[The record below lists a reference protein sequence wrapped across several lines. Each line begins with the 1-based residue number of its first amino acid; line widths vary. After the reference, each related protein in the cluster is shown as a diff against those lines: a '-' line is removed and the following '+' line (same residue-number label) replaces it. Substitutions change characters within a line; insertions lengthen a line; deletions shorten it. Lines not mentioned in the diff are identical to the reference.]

1 MGDTVRKHPTLLHN
15 VRLCLYGPTPGEP
28 AYLRAKKI
36 FKKKQNNNPSLWI
49 QTRILLIASMCY
61 STRFSRPE
69 PPGGHVAVPRV
80 TSRRTGKSRGSGTA
94 DPKQKKQTKKVVPK
108 MRVGT
113 PSNLTCVI

>member
-1 MGDTVRKHPTLLHN
+1 MDRPQESQPTSVRKN
-15 VRLCLYGPTPGEP
+15 
-28 AYLRAKKI
+28 I
-36 FKKKQNNNPSLWI
+36 KKKKNNNPSLWI

-94 DPKQKKQTKKVVPK
+94 DPKQKTNKKKVVPK

-113 PSNLTCVI
+113 PSNLTRVI